1 VKGLKADLLHALRL
15 YAKTPASSLLAVVIL
30 AAAMAVVTAFA
41 SMWNELGLR
50 AHPGFEAGGRLVTVG
65 QSDRQRF
72 FPVPMTLIE
81 RATDEATTIAS
92 IAGIGTIQLALDP
105 ASDAEPLAAELVTR
119 EYFEGLRPRLRLG
132 RPFDARDHAP
142 DAEPVVILSDAFWR
156 NEFSGR
162 PEVLGQT
169 VQLWG
174 RSPFQMDAEPRAL
187 EHRIVGVLAPTI
199 RGTFPRSETSV
210 WLPREQFWPSL
221 AGDTPV
227 PALLVRAVARLAP
240 GASVHAA
247 RNELE
252 GRFADVLSESSMV
265 PGARIDLIAG
275 IINNPNAHRDA
286 LRQIYLF
293 LAGSVLLALAA
304 ACNVSL
310 FLLSR
315 APGRRR
321 ELAIRM
327 AVGAS
332 LRRLARQLATES
344 GLLVV
349 LATAA
354 GLVASLWV
362 AVLTRELAFLRRIQ
376 WNEVTTFDWR
386 VLGMVVGLMLVLTV
400 LVSLAP
406 IASLKRIGIAAGSRS
421 VTARPGWGQRLAG
434 TTQLTVAAV
443 IAACAIAFVWYLN
456 AVAAIDR
463 GFSATDVLVLRVEG
477 IQPGGSAPDVE
488 AARQEREHRRNVI
501 SALPGVEGVAFGTAV
516 PGTVAMT
523 MIAPVAPPDDPQARF
538 SFDQF
543 AVDAAYFDLLNLSLI
558 DGRALEPDERDRIV
572 INETLARRLWGRTDV
587 AGELLPRALPPNVT
601 VALPQ
606 VVGVVRDITF
616 GHPSDEMPPTGF
628 VHSGGVSP
636 GELILIRTTAST
648 ANVRRMLQERI
659 DAGEL
664 EFQIQSIDP
673 VEEAWDRVLAPDRA
687 RTTLTLAAALLVL
700 ALTAFGYLGTQRFL
714 VDSGRREF
722 AILAALGAG
731 PKAIG
736 RLVLGRGLLQGL
748 PGLVLG
754 SLFAF
759 IVVAW
764 LRDDFLSHAVRPATV
779 TALVAAGIAGLLLAA
794 TLGPAYRARS
804 TNPGPLLKEE

>member
-1 VKGLKADLLHALRL
+1 
-15 YAKTPASSLLAVVIL
+15 
-30 AAAMAVVTAFA
+30 
-41 SMWNELGLR
+41 
-50 AHPGFEAGGRLVTVG
+50 
-65 QSDRQRF
+65 
-72 FPVPMTLIE
+72 
-81 RATDEATTIAS
+81 
-92 IAGIGTIQLALDP
+92 
-105 ASDAEPLAAELVTR
+105 
-119 EYFEGLRPRLRLG
+119 
-132 RPFDARDHAP
+132 
-142 DAEPVVILSDAFWR
+142 
-156 NEFSGR
+156 
-162 PEVLGQT
+162 
-169 VQLWG
+169 
-174 RSPFQMDAEPRAL
+174 
-187 EHRIVGVLAPTI
+187 
-199 RGTFPRSETSV
+199 
-210 WLPREQFWPSL
+210 
-221 AGDTPV
+221 
-227 PALLVRAVARLAP
+227 
-240 GASVHAA
+240 
-247 RNELE
+247 
-252 GRFADVLSESSMV
+252 
-265 PGARIDLIAG
+265 
-275 IINNPNAHRDA
+275 
-286 LRQIYLF
+286 
-293 LAGSVLLALAA
+293 
-304 ACNVSL
+304 
-310 FLLSR
+310 
-315 APGRRR
+315 
-321 ELAIRM
+321 
-327 AVGAS
+327 
-332 LRRLARQLATES
+332 
-344 GLLVV
+344 
-349 LATAA
+349 
-354 GLVASLWV
+354 
-362 AVLTRELAFLRRIQ
+362 
-376 WNEVTTFDWR
+376 

-406 IASLKRIGIAAGSRS
+406 VASLKRIGIAAGSRS

-456 AVAAIDR
+456 AVTAIDR

-477 IQPGGSAPDVE
+477 IQLGGSAPDVE

-523 MIAPVAPPDDPQARF
+523 MIAPVAPPDDPQERF

-543 AVDAAYFDLLNLSLI
+543 AVDSAYFDLLNLAFI

-601 VALPQ
+601 VTLPE

-628 VHSGGVSP
+628 IHSSGVSS

-664 EFQIQSIDP
+664 DFQIQSIDP
-673 VEEAWDRVLAPDRA
+673 VEEAWDRALAPDRA
-687 RTTLTLAAALLVL
+687 RTRLTLAAALLVL

-779 TALVAAGIAGLLLAA
+779 TVLVAAGIAGLLLAA
-794 TLGPAYRARS
+794 TLGPAYRARN